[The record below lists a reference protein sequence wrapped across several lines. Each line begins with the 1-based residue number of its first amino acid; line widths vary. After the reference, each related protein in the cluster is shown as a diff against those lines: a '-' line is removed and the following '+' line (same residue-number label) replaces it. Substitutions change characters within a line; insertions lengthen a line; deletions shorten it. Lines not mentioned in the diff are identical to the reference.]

1 MHTCTDTTLPLDH
14 KPTNKSK
21 RSWGANRQCYSDQL
35 LQHVRVTSARPS
47 SCQEK
52 CPATSTRLILPVG
65 LPSVI
70 TYLSHIWTKQFS
82 KDQPCVRITWPLF
95 SPLVP
100 HLHCCLHT
108 RFTHRHTALC
118 DNSNVCHIKDLPVTI
133 KGSLSPFRNL
143 IHSLRLFAASLER
156 MMEVTEPRGERREA

>member
-1 MHTCTDTTLPLDH
+1 MSNLGWKTSPILTGLIKSYFHTVYTHSYMHTRTDTTLPLNH

-52 CPATSTRLILPVG
+52 SPATSTRLILPVG

-70 TYLSHIWTKQFS
+70 TYLSHTWTKQFS

-95 SPLVP
+95 SPLVL

-108 RFTHRHTALC
+108 RFNTQTHR
-118 DNSNVCHIKDLPVTI
+118 
-133 KGSLSPFRNL
+133 
-143 IHSLRLFAASLER
+143 SLR
-156 MMEVTEPRGERREA
+156 